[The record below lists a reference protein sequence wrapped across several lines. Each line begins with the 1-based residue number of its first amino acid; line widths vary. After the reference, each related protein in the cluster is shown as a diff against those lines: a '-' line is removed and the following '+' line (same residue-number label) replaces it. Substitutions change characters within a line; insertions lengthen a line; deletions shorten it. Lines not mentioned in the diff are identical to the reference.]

1 MKSIKLFYFRYTKSR
16 YILNVW
22 HFISLMKCLN
32 KSRQHKKQSNSFC
45 PPPPLKKL
53 IYINDSEM
61 FPIILV

>member
-1 MKSIKLFYFRYTKSR
+1 MKSIKLFYFRYTKFR

-22 HFISLMKCLN
+22 HFFSLMKCLN
-32 KSRQHKKQSNSFC
+32 KSRQYKKESNSFC
-45 PPPPLKKL
+45 PPPLKKL